1 MFQSIYSKPL
11 LSIILSIAIAVVVWG
26 YLRTKVQLRRWTMA
40 NFVLFC
46 AAVIA
51 ILYATILTRTP
62 GNYEL
67 ILTPLRRAFR
77 CPAAAGTLPRDAD
90 ERLPFLSAGAD
101 AVQCAAAEV
110 APLA

>member
-26 YLRTKVQLRRWTMA
+26 YLRTKVRLRRWTMA

-62 GNYEL
+62 GSYEL
-67 ILTPLRRAFR
+67 ILTPFATFTAEIGRAH
-77 CPAAAGTLPRDAD
+77 
-90 ERLPFLSAGAD
+90 
-101 AVQCAAAEV
+101 V
-110 APLA
+110 